1 MIAVRISAALLA
13 VLVTFV
19 AASAPS
25 QAQSQSW
32 PTRSVKFIVP
42 FGPGA
47 AADIG
52 ARLFAEKL
60 SQRWGQPVV
69 IDNRPGGDSIIAIS
83 AFLGADDDHT
93 FLYMPSGNFTVHPFV
108 HSKLPYEPKDLVPIA
123 RASNTIL
130 AIALAKSSPYTNVR
144 EFTEAARAA
153 PGQLNSG
160 LVAGLTEFTFWAY
173 THAEKLNISQ
183 VPYRDINQAPTDLA
197 EGRIQVVMASL
208 AILQPQWKADRIKL
222 IAVNNKE
229 RTDLVPGVPTARE
242 QGYPSLVF
250 EGLHGLIGRT
260 TTPRALKEKIAADF
274 KEAAADGSIAA
285 RLAATGS
292 VINVGGPDEFSAAIE
307 EQRAAIAATVKAI
320 NFKPKN

>member
-1 MIAVRISAALLA
+1 MM
-13 VLVTFV
+13 VLRFLTTLFLVFTACSV
-19 AASAPS
+19 S
-25 QAQSQSW
+25 AQSQW
-32 PTRSVKFIVP
+32 PTRTVKFIVP
-42 FGPGA
+42 FGAGA
-47 AADIG
+47 GADIG

-69 IDNRPGGDSIIAIS
+69 IENRPGGDSFIAIT
-83 AFLGADDDHT
+83 AFLGTDDDHT

-108 HSKLPYEPKDLVPIA
+108 HSKLPYDQKELVPIT

-130 AIALAKSSPYTNVR
+130 AVAVAKSSPYSNVR

-153 PGQLNSG
+153 PGQFNSG

-173 THAEKLNISQ
+173 THHEKLNITQ
-183 VPYRDINQAPTDLA
+183 VPYRDINQAPNDLA
-197 EGRIQVVMASL
+197 EGRIQVAMASL
-208 AILQPQWKADRIKL
+208 AILQPQWRADRIKL

-260 TTPRALKEKIAADF
+260 TTPKEVKERIAADF
-274 KEAAADGSIAA
+274 KAAAMDGSIAQK
-285 RLAATGS
+285 LAATGQ
-292 VINVGGPDEFSAAIE
+292 VINVGGPDEFAAAIE

-320 NFKPKN
+320 SFKPKN